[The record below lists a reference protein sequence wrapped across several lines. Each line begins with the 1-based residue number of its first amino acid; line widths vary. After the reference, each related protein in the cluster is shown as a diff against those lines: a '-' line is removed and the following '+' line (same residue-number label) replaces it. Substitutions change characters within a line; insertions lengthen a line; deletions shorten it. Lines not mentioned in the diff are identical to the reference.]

1 MNDFIV
7 KVAARRDSQDGQAMV
22 EYGLILA
29 LVSVVA
35 IVALKLVG
43 TDVTAVFNS
52 VAASLGAAL

>member
-7 KVAARRDSQDGQAMV
+7 KLAARRDSEDGQAMV